1 MHRSPLKFQPIYKER
16 LWGGEKLKTSLGKNY
31 SEDGVGESWEI
42 STVKGDVSKVIE
54 GPYSGKNLEDLIAE
68 FGPSLLGS
76 GVVSRFGSAFP
87 VLIKYIDAKLDLSI
101 QVHPSDALAA
111 QRHQSFGKNEMW
123 FIMDHDPDAAL
134 ILGFKE
140 DCSKASY
147 QRSIEEKKL
156 TRLLNYTPV
165 EKGDAFMIET
175 GTMHAI
181 GAGILLA
188 EIQQTSDITYR
199 VYDFD
204 RRDKNGN
211 LRELHTDLAIDAINY
226 KAKTDYKKSYKR
238 EQNASNELI
247 HNQYFKTNF
256 LPVNQKMDVKL
267 ADRDSFSIYMCV
279 EGEVVLRTEEGQLP
293 MKKGETLMIPACCEQ
308 LELQSSGAELLEIY
322 I

>member
-1 MHRSPLKFQPIYKER
+1 MYRGPLKFQPIYKER
-16 LWGGEKLKTSLGKNY
+16 LWGGEKLKTSLDKQY
-31 SEDGVGESWEI
+31 SASGIGESWEI
-42 STVKGDVSKVIE
+42 SAVKGDVSQVIE
-54 GPYSGKNLEDLIAE
+54 GPYSGKNLDVLIED
-68 FGPSLLGS
+68 FGPELLGFS
-76 GVVSRFGSAFP
+76 VVNRFGSDFP
-87 VLIKYIDAKLDLSI
+87 ILIKYIDAKMDLSI
-101 QVHPSDALAA
+101 QVHPNDELAA

-123 FIMDHDPDAAL
+123 FIMDHDPNANL
-134 ILGFKE
+134 ILGFQE
-140 DCSKASY
+140 DCSKKSY
-147 QRSIEEKKL
+147 QKALEEKKL
-156 TRLLNYTPV
+156 STLLNYTPV
-165 EKGDAFMIET
+165 NKGDAFMIET

-211 LRELHTDLAIDAINY
+211 LRELHTDLALDAINY

-238 EQNASNELI
+238 EQNSSNELI

-256 LPVNQKMDVKL
+256 LPVNQKMDIKI
-267 ADRDSFSIYMCV
+267 AGRDSFSIYMCI
-279 EGEVVLRTEEGQLP
+279 EGEVVLRTEHGQMP